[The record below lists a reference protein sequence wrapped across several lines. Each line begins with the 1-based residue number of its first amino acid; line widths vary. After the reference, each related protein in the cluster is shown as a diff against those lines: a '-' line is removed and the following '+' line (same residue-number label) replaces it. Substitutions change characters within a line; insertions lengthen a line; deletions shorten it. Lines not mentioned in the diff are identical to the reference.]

1 MLKFPRESGSL
12 FECSNVRKWKILT
25 TPKFPGFFLLLS
37 VSLPNPNFLLL
48 SVSLPNPNF
57 LLLSVS
63 LPNPNFLLRSVSWPK
78 DMDSFR
84 WFDKQDAALNHCR
97 SQEGDENG
105 VFVLHRFDGR
115 RRFVSCPYSEF
126 CKKYLALDP
135 ELCHF
140 FEVIRE
146 DIPARLYFDI
156 DVKKSPLFSI
166 ASFILIDMLLKCL
179 DHFLYDKFGLRCNQ
193 DEVLI
198 LDSSSN
204 EKFSLHFIFPKVIFY
219 NNLEVGLFVKAMA
232 NTAPDFLFMTTGDE
246 SKTSFV
252 SDLSVYTRNRHFRLW
267 KSSKL
272 GSNRFLRIA
281 EENKYPITSSEQVFF
296 DSVISLPRFKN
307 DQGLLRFQSSPE
319 QQVRVMPLSTV
330 TSNSLPVTRYPD
342 LYQFVLRH
350 IRAHPKYAH
359 VTIPEII
366 EHPHGRWL
374 TFPIKGS
381 KWCDHVNRCHKNN
394 RPYFS
399 VSLDTSCIYA
409 MCHSNNCSGYRS
421 PLASVPQELINQVAK

>member
-1 MLKFPRESGSL
+1 M
-12 FECSNVRKWKILT
+12 FECLKILT

-97 SQEGDENG
+97 SQEEGDENG
-105 VFVLHRFDGR
+105 VFVLHKFDGR
-115 RRFVSCPYSEF
+115 RRFISCPYSEF

-179 DHFLYDKFGLRCNQ
+179 DYFLYDKYGQKFRRNALLTCS
-193 DEVLI
+193 VL
-198 LDSSSN
+198 
-204 EKFSLHFIFPKVIFY
+204 F
-219 NNLEVGLFVKAMA
+219 
-232 NTAPDFLFMTTGDE
+232 
-246 SKTSFV
+246 
-252 SDLSVYTRNRHFRLW
+252 
-267 KSSKL
+267 
-272 GSNRFLRIA
+272 
-281 EENKYPITSSEQVFF
+281 
-296 DSVISLPRFKN
+296 
-307 DQGLLRFQSSPE
+307 
-319 QQVRVMPLSTV
+319 
-330 TSNSLPVTRYPD
+330 
-342 LYQFVLRH
+342 
-350 IRAHPKYAH
+350 
-359 VTIPEII
+359 
-366 EHPHGRWL
+366 
-374 TFPIKGS
+374 
-381 KWCDHVNRCHKNN
+381 
-394 RPYFS
+394 
-399 VSLDTSCIYA
+399 
-409 MCHSNNCSGYRS
+409 
-421 PLASVPQELINQVAK
+421 